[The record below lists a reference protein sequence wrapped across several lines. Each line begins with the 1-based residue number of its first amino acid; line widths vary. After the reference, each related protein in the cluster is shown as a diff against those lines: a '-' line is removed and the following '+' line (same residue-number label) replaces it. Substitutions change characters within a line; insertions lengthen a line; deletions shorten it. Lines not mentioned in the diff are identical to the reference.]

1 MIVSTSCL
9 VCTQHLNVN
18 TMIFDLFSAKWYK
31 KIAKTLWLAHC
42 DSNDF
47 CCEFNEIF
55 HCKCS
60 HNANPATN
68 CQIANGR
75 ERSVAYSW
83 VIWYMSSLDWIGSLH
98 LASLVLISPW
108 QAWHRY
114 NNSVCLLCPF
124 HQSNETFKQSSLETQ
139 RKVAKHVHGVFLFK
153 NNRKN
158 NHRLLKN
165 NQNWTTH
172 TGILPTPYTSL
183 GLCPRE
189 SKTTG
194 AF

>member
-31 KIAKTLWLAHC
+31 KIAKRLWLAHC

-124 HQSNETFKQSSLETQ
+124 HQSKKPLNNPRSRHNEKSQSMFTAFS
-139 RKVAKHVHGVFLFK
+139 
-153 NNRKN
+153 
-158 NHRLLKN
+158 
-165 NQNWTTH
+165 
-172 TGILPTPYTSL
+172 
-183 GLCPRE
+183 C
-189 SKTTG
+189 SKTIEKTITVC
-194 AF
+194 